1 MENNI
6 VSISDLFVSK
16 ETFLEVQKCNEK
28 TLEYGLKLSAEDINI
43 ILQTRKESLIKTGR
57 IEVGGE
63 LIQKIILTFCDSPYI
78 SQYNYIETIDDIIET
93 FYYYKNET
101 MDEIGDED
109 LINLMKNYFD
119 NECQGS
125 LDLLKYKY
133 LDNIAHNI
141 KYGVTDYLNMNEDKD
156 EYEDGDD
163 NK

>member
-16 ETFLEVQKCNEK
+16 EIFLEVQKCNEK

-43 ILQTRKESLIKTGR
+43 ILHTRKESLIKTGR
-57 IEVGGE
+57 IELGGE
-63 LIQKIILTFCDSPYI
+63 LIQNIILTFCDSPYI
-78 SQYNYIETIDDIIET
+78 SQYNYIETIDDILET

-119 NECQGS
+119 NKCQGS

-141 KYGVTDYLNMNEDKD
+141 KYGVIDYLNMNEDKD
-156 EYEDGDD
+156 EYEYRDD

>member
-57 IEVGGE
+57 IELGGE

-109 LINLMKNYFD
+109 LIYLMY
-119 NECQGS
+119 
-125 LDLLKYKY
+125 
-133 LDNIAHNI
+133 I
-141 KYGVTDYLNMNEDKD
+141 
-156 EYEDGDD
+156 
-163 NK
+163 

>member
-6 VSISDLFVSK
+6 ISIPDSYINK
-16 ETFLEVQKCNEK
+16 QTFLEIQKCNDE
-28 TLEYGLKLSAEDINI
+28 TLHYGLKLSEEDIKI
-43 ILQTRKESLIKTGR
+43 ILETRKESLIKTGR
-57 IEVGGE
+57 VEFSGG
-63 LIQKIILTFCDSPYI
+63 LIQKIILAFCDSPYI
-78 SQYNYIETIDDIIET
+78 SQYNYIETIDDIIEA

-101 MDEIGDED
+101 MDEIGDDE

-141 KYGVTDYLNMNEDKD
+141 KYGVADYFNMDEDEDK
-156 EYEDGDD
+156 
-163 NK
+163 